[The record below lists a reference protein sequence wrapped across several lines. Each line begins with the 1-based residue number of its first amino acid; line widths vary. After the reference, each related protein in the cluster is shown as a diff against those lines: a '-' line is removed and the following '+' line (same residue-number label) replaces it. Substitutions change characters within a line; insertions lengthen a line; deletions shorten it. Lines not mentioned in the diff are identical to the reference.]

1 MSDWMLWA
9 IGIGVAALLFDIHRR
24 VSVTMDAVLR
34 MEEQLNAKDSRQ
46 NG

>member
-1 MSDWMLWA
+1 M
-9 IGIGVAALLFDIHRR
+9 GIGVVALLFDTHRR

-34 MEEQLNAKDSRQ
+34 MEERLNAKDSLH